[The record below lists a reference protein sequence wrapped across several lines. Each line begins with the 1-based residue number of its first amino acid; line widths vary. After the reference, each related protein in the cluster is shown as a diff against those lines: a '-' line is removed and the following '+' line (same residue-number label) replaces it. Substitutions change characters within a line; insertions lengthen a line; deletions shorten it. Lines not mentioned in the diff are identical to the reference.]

1 MKVTDHKP
9 YLPWNAPQPSAEA
22 AESRTPNQNIRAAFD
37 KVWKHK
43 HGLEETRRA
52 RSSGVTPVELGK
64 VPRNTPSSAS
74 D

>member
-1 MKVTDHKP
+1 MKVTNHKP

-37 KVWKHK
+37 KVWKYK

-52 RSSGVTPVELGK
+52 RSSGVTPVELGVELGK
-64 VPRNTPSSAS
+64 VPSS